1 MSEENRFAQVL
12 AQAALE
18 RARRRALREAQET
31 AERAR
36 TRQWAAV
43 LRKTETRE
51 QAERGRE

>member
-1 MSEENRFAQVL
+1 MSEGNRFAHVL

-31 AERAR
+31 AERAK
-36 TRQWAAV
+36 TREWAAV

-51 QAERGRE
+51 QDKGAE